1 MTIADRIALELAAN
15 AQSLRAPN
23 GPTYYA
29 APRSVGVSV
38 QSDIVR
44 RLVDRGCSDGPRI
57 GSALPSSRTRGAQ
70 RWEAMRE
77 PVVSRLRRYGFRRQ
91 AV

>member
-38 QSDIVR
+38 QSEIVR
-44 RLVDRGCSDGPRI
+44 RLVDRGLLAWAKDRQRVAVITDAGRA
-57 GSALPSSRTRGAQ
+57 ALGGDA
-70 RWEAMRE
+70 
-77 PVVSRLRRYGFRRQ
+77 
-91 AV
+91 